1 MISKHKILIATT
13 TIIVT
18 QNKSEVIQILN
29 LVTRMVMVVPIIV
42 IKITSYCFCNW
53 HLIVEGKTCGQDDDD
68 DDDDDDGME
77 DDDGNDEWGW

>member
-1 MISKHKILIATT
+1 MMLMISMMLMMMMISKHKILIATT

-42 IKITSYCFCNW
+42 IKITSYCFCN
-53 HLIVEGKTCGQDDDD
+53 
-68 DDDDDDGME
+68 
-77 DDDGNDEWGW
+77 